1 MELLCQVVGAGAAA
15 LDGADLA
22 LEFEG
27 ALDVAQD
34 DGTGTRARD
43 LDVAV
48 VEHATPQVLLDEDA
62 LDLADDDF
70 VGMAVN
76 PAITVEKA
84 LVAHKYG
91 RGQVADEATQVQV
104 CPPRESGLVEDGLT
118 WGDNLADFHNLS

>member
-1 MELLCQVVGAGAAA
+1 M
-15 LDGADLA
+15 A

-27 ALDVAQD
+27 ALDVTQD

-84 LVAHKYG
+84 LVADKDG
-91 RGQVADEATQVQV
+91 RGQVADEATQMQV
-104 CPPRESGLVEDGLT
+104 GPLGESRLVDDGFARS
-118 WGDNLADFHNLS
+118 DYFVDFHN